1 MNYRFVKLIQ
11 PHKSKDGKITRVSI
25 VKIQLK
31 NKKDTIYDT
40 VEQYKKEIGSKT
52 KESIK
57 EVKKPVLLK
66 EIINL
71 HNVNG
76 IKNVNQIKTMVK
88 KNQNRK
94 TNSIPQR
101 ITKH

>member
-1 MNYRFVKLIQ
+1 MKHRILKLIQ
-11 PHKSKDGKITRVSI
+11 PHKSKNGNFSYVSSMK
-25 VKIQLK
+25 VQLN